1 MNINSSVGD
10 LLQTLVDLI
19 AIKAGILLDREMLVD
34 QLRRGHDLEG
44 TEDEDPWWQSDPEGW
59 VRIRAE
65 GLEFEFLVAMR
76 QLGAIEDLTT
86 SQDLI
91 IRRLE
96 ELEIQAGMSP
106 AERYA
111 VLSRA
116 PELVMEIL
124 GGANPEAFEDLAAE
138 VRRRFILD
146 NALPERRT
154 WEDAIRLED
163 LYESEDIPD
172 GITADS
178 HFDQRFIDYLA
189 ANPGELENIHWRQF
203 EYLCGEYFNHLGY
216 EVEITPPRGDGGVD
230 VIARRHLEGVGPE
243 LIVLQA
249 KRRAGTN
256 TVSIDEVKAFWTT
269 FLEAGATRAV
279 IATTT
284 RLEAGGREFC
294 EARIYRMTAAE
305 RDEVRE
311 WIREMHSVAE

>member
-203 EYLCGEYFNHLGY
+203 EYL
-216 EVEITPPRGDGGVD
+216 R
-230 VIARRHLEGVGPE
+230 
-243 LIVLQA
+243 
-249 KRRAGTN
+249 
-256 TVSIDEVKAFWTT
+256 
-269 FLEAGATRAV
+269 
-279 IATTT
+279 
-284 RLEAGGREFC
+284 
-294 EARIYRMTAAE
+294 
-305 RDEVRE
+305 
-311 WIREMHSVAE
+311 